1 MPPLRYV
8 FICRSP
14 NEFAKH
20 RNTFYVHRNP
30 SMKRNAIEL
39 LSAYVCLLVITL
51 GCNKGQDRE
60 PGAENSA
67 SDDSKKVV
75 VGFVQTGAESD
86 WRKAHTE
93 SVREAAAAA
102 GYDLRFADGQGKQE
116 NQIKALSS
124 FVAQGVDGIILSP
137 LVETGWDNVL
147 EKAKKR
153 KIPVLILDRQVDV
166 KDDSLYVTYI
176 GADTYNEGRLAAEWL
191 IEKTDGK
198 AKVVELQG
206 TPGASPTINRF
217 KGFRDVIAEHEGI
230 EIIASQSG
238 DFRRSKGKEVMEAL
252 LKTHGDDIDVVYAHN
267 DDMAIGAI
275 QAIEDAGKKPGDDII
290 LISIDGVRGAFEAM
304 VQGKLNCT
312 VECNPLQGPMAL
324 EAMGKILAG
333 DVSHMPKKQMIKDEV
348 YDRDVAKDVID
359 SRKY

>member
-1 MPPLRYV
+1 MNRKLSKLHFTLIV
-8 FICRSP
+8 
-14 NEFAKH
+14 
-20 RNTFYVHRNP
+20 
-30 SMKRNAIEL
+30 ML
-39 LSAYVCLLVITL
+39 LGIVV
-51 GCNKGQDRE
+51 GCSSSKGPQ
-60 PGAENSA
+60 
-67 SDDSKKVV
+67 SDDVADADGSQSVPV
-75 VGFVQTGAESD
+75 IGFVQTGAESD
-86 WRKAHTE
+86 WRKAHSE
-93 SVREAAAAA
+93 SVRDAAKAS

-153 KIPVLILDRQVDV
+153 DIPVLILDRQVDV

-191 IEKTDGK
+191 IEETGGT

-217 KGFRDVIAEHEGI
+217 KGFRDVIADHSGI
-230 EIIASQSG
+230 EIIATQSG
-238 DFRRSKGKEVMEAL
+238 DFRRSKGKEVMEAM
-252 LKTHGDDIDVVYAHN
+252 LKKHGDDIDVVYAHN

-290 LISIDGVRGAFEAM
+290 LVSIDGVRGAFEAM
-304 VQGKLNCT
+304 VEGKLNCT
-312 VECNPLQGPMAL
+312 VECNPLQGPMAF
-324 EAMGKILAG
+324 EAMDKILAG
-333 DVSHMPKKQMIKDEV
+333 DTADIPKKQMIKDEV
-348 YDRDVAKDVID
+348 YDRDTAKDVID